1 MDSLGLF
8 MSLNVFTV
16 LQIAKIYSLPQSQSV
31 LQIHKMSVQQQQG
44 TLDCGLFAIA
54 FAVEV
59 CSGRNPQ
66 CASFTRKNVSI
77 SIFVLQKECLRP
89 FQKYLKTNV
98 HLLWFTKLSFTVSNA
113 WRIRWWNDILWYLS
127 RMVSYYLCA
136 YRCQTTTTAVELLPL
151 QALVCSEPANL
162 IFQWHYT

>member
-1 MDSLGLF
+1 

-66 CASFTRKNVSI
+66 CASFD
-77 SIFVLQKECLRP
+77 QKKMREHLYTCLR
-89 FQKYLKTNV
+89 KGMLT
-98 HLLWFTKLSFTVSNA
+98 SFPKISEN
-113 WRIRWWNDILWYLS
+113 
-127 RMVSYYLCA
+127 
-136 YRCQTTTTAVELLPL
+136 ELLPRPSPVVHKVKL
-151 QALVCSEPANL
+151 YCICRMPEEYDDEMISCDICQEWFHTTCVHIDVKQPPQQWNCYHCSL
-162 IFQWHYT
+162 